1 MHKQNRRQVIL
12 SIFFFILF
20 GLGISL
26 QLKAAIGQSILN
38 ALAVTISHGVQMK
51 VGSVLNIINSLF
63 FISYLILRQKRLEK
77 RDGIQ
82 IAATVLNGYL
92 INFFLYSILSA
103 WTPDTYLYRILLYFS
118 GLILA
123 SVSLGAVLA
132 IGLVKFPL
140 ESLCLTISEKYSKN
154 FSKFRM
160 TFDGIFLASALILSF
175 ICKLPLEI
183 REGTL
188 ISILLLS
195 PLLGICYNYFKKQ
208 IPTEE

>member
-1 MHKQNRRQVIL
+1 MYKKNRTQVIL

-38 ALAVTISHGVQMK
+38 ALAVTISQGVQMK
-51 VGSVLNIINSLF
+51 VGFVLNIINSLF
-63 FISYLILRQKRLEK
+63 FISYLLLRHKKLETK
-77 RDGIQ
+77 DGIQ
-82 IAATVLNGYL
+82 IAATVLNGYI
-92 INFFLYSILSA
+92 INFFLYSILLA
-103 WTPDTYLYRILLYFS
+103 WTPGTYPHRLLLYFS

-123 SVSLGAVLA
+123 SISLGAVLA

-154 FSKFRM
+154 FSRVRM
-160 TFDGIFLASALILSF
+160 TFDGLFLAAALIFSF
-175 ICKLPLEI
+175 VCKLPLEI

-195 PLLGICYNYFKKQ
+195 PLLGICYNYFKNLF
-208 IPTEE
+208 TSEE